1 MNALTACQALYAASD
16 AEAELRRQHTDA
28 TRLAS
33 EAFARFMKAVAAYSA
48 TQPTRVTIA
57 EAVAACPACCEADG
71 EFTARTA
78 NAART
83 QRWVKMAMEA
93 TFAASDA
100 FIDALSDGEQPE
112 TFMEQVKAEPARER
126 SMRATDAL
134 FSLAAK
140 WTSTNPLDRAT
151 I

>member
-1 MNALTACQALYAASD
+1 
-16 AEAELRRQHTDA
+16 
-28 TRLAS
+28 
-33 EAFARFMKAVAAYSA
+33 MKAVAAYSA

-57 EAVAACPACCEADG
+57 EAVAACPVCREADS

-100 FIDALSDGEQPE
+100 FIDALSDEDQPE

-140 WTSTNPLDRAT
+140 WTLTNPLDKAT